1 MPRLINK
8 VTEWTVEFGN
18 FHRCAEQMRKK
29 ESEKTWKK
37 YFKIKIIRL
46 RGMCIST
53 LCLKKIH
60 DFENKAKEDVLIS

>member
-1 MPRLINK
+1 MNK

-18 FHRCAEQMRKK
+18 FHRCAKQMRKK
-29 ESEKTWKK
+29 ESEKTWQK

-53 LCLKKIH
+53 LCQKKKT
-60 DFENKAKEDVLIS
+60 NP